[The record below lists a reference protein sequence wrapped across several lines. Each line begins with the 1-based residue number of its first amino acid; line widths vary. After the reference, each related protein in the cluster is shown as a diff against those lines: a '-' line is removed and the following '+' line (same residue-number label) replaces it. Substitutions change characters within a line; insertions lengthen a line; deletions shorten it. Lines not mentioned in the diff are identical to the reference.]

1 MVMDIIV
8 KIKKAAGLDDFQI
21 WLMGAL
27 DRAEDQYYEALE
39 MGADINTISELLVKR
54 NTLIKVRDTYCKLKN
69 SKKEI

>member
-21 WLMGAL
+21 WLTSAL

-39 MGADINTISELLVKR
+39 MGADINTINELLAKR
-54 NTLIKVRDTYCKLKN
+54 DTLMSVRDAYCKLKG
-69 SKKEI
+69 KK

>member
-1 MVMDIIV
+1 MVMVDIIV

-39 MGADINTISELLVKR
+39 MGADVGTVNELLAKR
-54 NTLIKVRDTYCKLKN
+54 DALMNVRDAYYKLKGR
-69 SKKEI
+69 K

>member
-1 MVMDIIV
+1 MVDIII

-39 MGADINTISELLVKR
+39 MGADINTINELLAKR
-54 NTLIKVRDTYCKLKN
+54 DTLMNVRDAYCNLKG
-69 SKKEI
+69 KK

>member
-1 MVMDIIV
+1 MVNIII

-39 MGADINTISELLVKR
+39 MGADVDTVNELLAKR
-54 NTLIKVRDTYCKLKN
+54 DTLMSVRDAYCKLKGR
-69 SKKEI
+69 K